1 MTRSKHN
8 PGRLRSTGRRA
19 LAGWIALVQHH
30 AKLVMVLSVL
40 LSVALLAVSA
50 STIRIN
56 TDTEDMLS
64 SELSFR
70 RLDREQ
76 RAAFPQYSDVIVVV
90 LDGANGDAT
99 ADAAAELSRRLA
111 ARPDL
116 FRTVFFPAAEPF
128 FQGNGLLYSDLDE
141 LEEMSERIVA
151 AQGLLARLA
160 SDVSLRGFFGV
171 LGLALEQAPGEGP
184 EADTLAKL
192 LDRIAAVAVAQS
204 QGRPEALSW
213 RDTLRGAPTSPGER
227 RQLILVQPALDHASL
242 QPAEAAIAALR
253 GISADMKLQDS
264 GISLRLTGSAA
275 LEQEELKTVEQN
287 MGLIGLAS
295 FLLVAALLFVGLR
308 SWRLGLATVATLVIG
323 LIWTAGFAALAVGH
337 LNLLSVAFAVLFIGL
352 SVDFGIHYGLCAK
365 EGLELGDDARAALTR
380 AGESVGGAL
389 ALSALTAAI
398 GFVSFIPTA
407 YVGLAELGL
416 ISAGGMVIALFANL
430 TVLPAILTLMRLKRS
445 AAPPAAGA
453 RAGGARRLIH
463 HHAGKIT
470 AFAFG
475 LGLAAAVAL
484 PFARFDFDPMNLRDP
499 GTESV
504 RTLLDLMADS
514 HTNPYA
520 ITVLARD
527 LDDAGRME
535 SRLERLPEVATVV
548 SVGDM
553 VPARQDEKLEIISG
567 LSGMLIPVLMPD
579 TVAPP
584 TPEERRQAWRAFTE
598 SVYAAA
604 AQGPL
609 SAPAARLVA
618 ALELLSGGHAPSD
631 AALVELE
638 RRLVGGLPG
647 RLAELRASMEAA
659 PFGLEDLPPNI
670 QRRMIA
676 EDGRVRLQVMPRND
690 MRSPDNMRAFIA
702 AVRTV
707 APDATGAP
715 IVIMEAGDAV
725 VTAFWQATATAL
737 AVIVVLLLAILRSL
751 RDTLLVL
758 TPLGLAGLLL
768 VASSVLLDLPF
779 NFANVIVLP
788 LLFGLGVANGIHFVM
803 RRRDMARGADAV
815 LETSTPRA
823 ILFSALTTI
832 ASFGSLALSAHR
844 GTASMG
850 ILLTMAIAYTLVATL
865 VVLPTMA
872 SWLERRR
879 AG

>member
-1 MTRSKHN
+1 MIGSKHN
-8 PGRLRSTGRRA
+8 PGRLRSAGRKFLGAWVA
-19 LAGWIALVQHH
+19 LAQRH
-30 AKLVMVLSVL
+30 AKLVVALSVL
-40 LSVALLAVSA
+40 ISAVLLAVSA
-50 STIRIN
+50 NTIRIN

-76 RAAFPQYSDVIVVV
+76 RAAFPQYSDIIVVV

-99 ADAAAELSRRLA
+99 ADAASELSRRLA
-111 ARPDL
+111 AKPEL

-128 FQGNGLLYSDLDE
+128 FQKNGLLYSDVDE
-141 LEEMSERIVA
+141 LEEMSERIAA

-171 LGLALEQAPGEGP
+171 LGLALEQGQADGP
-184 EADTLAKL
+184 EAETLGKL
-192 LDRIAAVAVAQS
+192 LDRVAEVAVAQS
-204 QGRPEALSW
+204 RGRPDALSW
-213 RDTLRGAPTSPGER
+213 RDTLRGAPASPGER
-227 RQLILVQPALDHASL
+227 RQLMLVQPALDRGSL
-242 QPAEAAIAALR
+242 QPAEAAIAELR
-253 GISADMKLQDS
+253 RTAEEMDPRGA

-308 SWRLGLATVATLVIG
+308 SWRIGLATVATLVVG

-352 SVDFGIHYGLCAK
+352 SVDFGIHYGLRAK
-365 EGLELGDDARAALTR
+365 EGLDLGNSPDAALTR
-380 AGESVGGAL
+380 ASESVGGAL

-398 GFVSFIPTA
+398 GFLSFVPTA
-407 YVGLAELGL
+407 YIGLAELGL

-430 TVLPAILTLMRLKRS
+430 TVLPALLTLMRLRPS
-445 AAPPAAGA
+445 TSTLPAGHGLA
-453 RAGGARRLIH
+453 GARRLVKR
-463 HHAGKIT
+463 HAGKIT

-520 ITVLARD
+520 ITVLARN
-527 LDDAGRME
+527 LEQARSME
-535 SRLERLPEVATVV
+535 ERLEGLPEVATVV
-548 SVGDM
+548 SVSDM
-553 VPARQDEKLEIISG
+553 VPEQQEEKLEILSG
-567 LSGMLIPVLMPD
+567 LSGMLIPVL
-579 TVAPP
+579 APEPLP
-584 TPEERRQAWRAFTE
+584 TPTPADRRESWHAFTE
-598 SVYAAA
+598 RVYAAA

-618 ALELLSGGHAPSD
+618 ALELLGGGHAPTD
-631 AALVELE
+631 AALLELE
-638 RRLVGGLPG
+638 HRLVGGLPG
-647 RLAELRASMEAA
+647 RLAELRAAMEAE
-659 PFGLEDLPPNI
+659 PFGQEDLPADI
-670 QRRMIA
+670 RHRMIA
-676 EDGRVRLQVMPRND
+676 ADGRVRLQVMPRYD

-702 AVRTV
+702 AVRGI
-707 APDATGAP
+707 APEATGAP
-715 IVIMEAGDAV
+715 VVIMEAGDAV
-725 VTAFWQATATAL
+725 VAAFWQATTTAL
-737 AVIVVLLLAILRSL
+737 AVIVILLLVILRSL

-758 TPLGLAGLLL
+758 TPLGLAGLML
-768 VASSVLLDLPF
+768 VASSVVLNMPF

-803 RRRDMARGADAV
+803 RRRDMARGDATAV

-823 ILFSALTTI
+823 MLFSALTTI
-832 ASFGSLALSAHR
+832 ASFGSLAMSAHK

-850 ILLTMAIAYTLVATL
+850 ILLTMAIAYTLIATL

-872 SWLERRR
+872 NWLENRR
-879 AG
+879 A